1 MMGLADA
8 VFMVATILIGALIV
22 AQMIDWGSK

>member
-1 MMGLADA
+1 MELMDA

-22 AQMIDWGSK
+22 AQIVDWGSK